1 MSVVRERTMM
11 EGGLESSHLGGGVA
25 GAGWRRTAGVLCLGC
40 AGFVAGCSGGGG
52 TTTPTANPAVTISGA
67 SQARLGSTVQL
78 SATVTNTSNTAVTW
92 QVNGVAGGGTATGTI
107 SATGLYTPPATIP
120 NPNTLTITAV
130 TQATPVASAS
140 QTESILNPIPVV
152 SSAQATE
159 TAVGGTS
166 YSLDVMGT
174 GFISTSQ
181 LQVGGA
187 TVPSTLVSST
197 ELRSSGTIT
206 VAAGTSTVAVVV
218 TNPDPGTMTANAT
231 AQVVNLKASL
241 PAAARLLD
249 QATFGPTL
257 NDISHVQVVGLNAY
271 LTEQFAV
278 TTTLLPDIAATPPTI
293 CVNTLLPCEQSEW
306 WQTMLTAQDQLRQRV
321 AFALSEMFV
330 VSTNSVNARSV
341 TTYQNTL
348 ANDAFGN
355 FYNIMQDVTLSP
367 AMGGYLNMLN
377 SAKPA
382 TGQIANE
389 NYARELMQLF
399 TTGLIMLNQ
408 DGTPQ
413 LDGNGNTIPVY
424 AEAQVQA
431 FARAFTGWTYAN
443 ASGTGAPAKFPNT
456 ANYTMPMAALET
468 QHDMTAKVLLTT
480 TLPAGQST
488 TQDLTGA
495 LTDIFNH
502 PNVGPF
508 VCKQLIQHLVAS
520 NPSPAYVARVSAV
533 FANDGTGKRG
543 NMKAVITAILTDA
556 DARAADTSPNF
567 DGGHLREPMLYMTNV
582 MRGLGYVNND
592 AKAGNDVIANAS
604 YNTVGNYTSPLGEK
618 PYSSGS
624 VFNFFPPN
632 YVIPGTTFNAP
643 EFGQENTASAVLRL
657 SLANTLVYNGVSGF
671 TVDLSKT
678 SALGITAS
686 ATGNAMTDSG
696 NLVDSLGVIFM
707 HGQMPA
713 QMRTNIVNHIATLT
727 DPAQRVRVA
736 TYLVI
741 TSSFYKVEH

>member
-1 MSVVRERTMM
+1 MAGCGSLRV
-11 EGGLESSHLGGGVA
+11 GGWDSGL
-25 GAGWRRTAGVLCLGC
+25 GWRGTAGLFSLSL
-40 AGFVAGCSGGGG
+40 AALALGCSGGGG
-52 TTTPTANPAVTISGA
+52 GSTPTANPAVTISGA

-78 SATVTNTSNTAVTW
+78 TATVTNTTTTAVTW
-92 QVNGVAGGGTATGTI
+92 QVNGVAGGSSATGTI
-107 SATGLYTPPATIP
+107 SAAGLYTPPATIP
-120 NPNTLTITAV
+120 SPNTMTITAV
-130 TQATPVASAS
+130 TLATPVASAS

-152 SSAQATE
+152 SSAQATQ
-159 TAVGGTS
+159 TVAGGTS

-174 GFISTSQ
+174 GFLSTSQ
-181 LQVGGA
+181 LQVGGV
-187 TVPSTLVSST
+187 TVPATLVSST
-197 ELRSSGTIT
+197 ELRSTSTIT
-206 VAAGTSTVAVVV
+206 VATGLTTVAVVV

-257 NDISHVQVVGLNAY
+257 NDISHVQSVGLNAY

-278 TTTLLPDIAATPPTI
+278 ATTLLPDIAATPPAV

-306 WQTMLTAQDQLRQRV
+306 WQTMLTAPDQLRQRV

-377 SAKPA
+377 SAKPV

-399 TTGLIMLNQ
+399 TTGLFMLNQ
-408 DGTPQ
+408 DGTQQ
-413 LDGNGNTIPVY
+413 LDANGNAMPVY
-424 AEAQVQA
+424 SEAQVQA

-468 QHDMTAKVLLTT
+468 QHDMTAKVLLNGT

-495 LTDIFNH
+495 LTNIFNH
-502 PNVGPF
+502 QNVGPF
-508 VCKQLIQHLVAS
+508 VCRQLIQHLVAS

-582 MRGLGYVNND
+582 MRGLGFVNND

-618 PYSSGS
+618 PYTSGS

-632 YVIPGTTFNAP
+632 YVIPGTTLNAP

-657 SLANTLVYNGVSGF
+657 TLANTLVYNGVSGF

-678 SALGITAS
+678 SALGMTAS

-707 HGQMPA
+707 HGQMPT
-713 QMRTNIVNHIATLT
+713 QMRTNIVNHIAGLT

>member
-1 MSVVRERTMM
+1 
-11 EGGLESSHLGGGVA
+11 
-25 GAGWRRTAGVLCLGC
+25 
-40 AGFVAGCSGGGG
+40 
-52 TTTPTANPAVTISGA
+52 
-67 SQARLGSTVQL
+67 VQL
-78 SATVTNTSNTAVTW
+78 TATVTNASNPAVNW
-92 QVNGVAGGGTATGTI
+92 QVNGVPGGSTATGTI
-107 SATGLYTPPATIP
+107 STAGLYTAPSTIP
-120 NPNTLTITAV
+120 SPNTVSITAV
-130 TQATPVASAS
+130 TQATPAATSAPIA
-140 QTESILNPIPVV
+140 ESILNPLPAVTAATTAQTASTNSYNLVV
-152 SSAQATE
+152 NGS
-159 TAVGGTS
+159 
-166 YSLDVMGT
+166 
-174 GFISTSQ
+174 GFVPTSQ
-181 LQVGGA
+181 IQAAGNAVTTAYISPTQLSA
-187 TVPSTLVSST
+187 
-197 ELRSSGTIT
+197 TIT
-206 VAAGTSTVAVVV
+206 LAANTTSVTISI
-218 TNPDPGTMTANAT
+218 TNPDPGGSTSPTMQTTVAKT
-231 AQVVNLKASL
+231 SL

-257 NDISHVQVVGLNAY
+257 SDIEHVEQVGINAY
-271 LTEQFAV
+271 LTEQFAIPA
-278 TTTLLPDIAATPPTI
+278 TLLPDIAATPPTP

-306 WQTMLTAQDQLRQRV
+306 WQTMLTAPDQLRQRV
-321 AFALSEMFV
+321 AFALASMFV

-348 ANDAFGN
+348 ANDAFTN
-355 FYNIMQDVTLSP
+355 LYTIMQDVSLSP

-399 TTGLIMLNQ
+399 TTGLYLLNQ
-408 DGTPQ
+408 DGSLQ
-413 LDGNGNTIPVY
+413 ADGSGNPIPVY
-424 AEAQVQA
+424 TETQVQA

-443 ASGTGAPAKFPNT
+443 ASGTGTPAKFPNP
-456 ANYTMPMAALET
+456 ANYTMPMAAVDG
-468 QHDMTAKVLLTT
+468 QHDPTAKILLDGT
-480 TLPAGQST
+480 TLPATQST

-495 LTDIFNH
+495 LTNIFNH
-502 PNVGPF
+502 QNVGPF
-508 VCKQLIQHLVAS
+508 VCRQLIQHLVAS

-533 FANDGTGKRG
+533 FANDGNGTRG
-543 NMKAVITAILTDA
+543 NMKAVINAILTDA
-556 DARAADTSPNF
+556 DARAGDTSPNF
-567 DGGHLREPMLYMTNV
+567 DGGHLREPMLYITNL
-582 MRGLGYVNND
+582 MRGLGFTNND

-604 YNTVGNYTSPLGEK
+604 YNSVGNSTSPLGEK

-632 YVIPGTTFNAP
+632 YVIPGTTLNAP

-657 SLANTLVYNGVSGF
+657 TLANTIVYNGITGF

-678 SALGITAS
+678 SALGLTAS
-686 ATGNAMTDSG
+686 ATGNATTDSG
-696 NLVDSLGVIFM
+696 NLVDSLAVIFM

>member
-1 MSVVRERTMM
+1 MM
-11 EGGLESSHLGGGVA
+11 DCLGSSKECGLDLGTA
-25 GAGWRRTAGVLCLGC
+25 WRRAAGLFSLSL
-40 AGFVAGCSGGGG
+40 AALAAGCSGGSSGS
-52 TTTPTANPAVTISGA
+52 TPTPTSNPAVTISGA
-67 SQARLGSTVQL
+67 SQARLGTAVQL

-92 QVNGVAGGGTATGTI
+92 QVNGVAGGNSATGTI
-107 SATGLYTPPATIP
+107 SASGLYTPPATIP
-120 NPNTLTITAV
+120 SPNTLTITAV

-159 TAVGGTS
+159 TVAGGTS
-166 YSLDVMGT
+166 YTLDVMGT
-174 GFISTSQ
+174 GFLSTSQ
-181 LQVGGA
+181 LQVGGV
-187 TVPSTLVSST
+187 TVPSTQVSST
-197 ELRSSGTIT
+197 ELRSTSPIT
-206 VAAGTSTVAVVV
+206 VPAGTTTVAVVV

-231 AQVVNLKASL
+231 AQVVNLKVAL

-249 QATFGPTL
+249 QATFGPTM
-257 NDISHVQVVGLNAY
+257 NDISHVQAVGLNAY

-278 TTTLLPDIAATPPTI
+278 PTTLLPDIATTPPTI

-306 WQTMLTAQDQLRQRV
+306 WQTMLTAPDQLRQRV

-355 FYNIMQDVTLSP
+355 FYTIMQDVTLSP

-399 TTGLIMLNQ
+399 TTGLYMLNQ

-413 LDGNGNTIPVY
+413 LDASGNAIPVY
-424 AEAQVQA
+424 TEAQVQA

-468 QHDMTAKVLLTT
+468 QHDTTAKVLLTT

-502 PNVGPF
+502 QNVGPF

-520 NPSPAYVARVSAV
+520 NPSPAYVGRVSAI

-543 NMKAVITAILTDA
+543 NLKAVITAILTDA

-604 YNTVGNYTSPLGEK
+604 YNSVGNYTSPLGEK
-618 PYSSGS
+618 PYTSGS

-632 YVIPGTTFNAP
+632 YVIPGTTLNAP

-657 SLANTLVYNGVSGF
+657 TLANYLVGFTAGNGVTGF

-678 SALGITAS
+678 SALGIAAS

-707 HGQMPA
+707 HGQMPT
-713 QMRTNIVNHIATLT
+713 QMRTAIVNHVATLT

-736 TYLVI
+736 AYLVI
-741 TSSFYKVEH
+741 TSSLYKVEH

>member
-1 MSVVRERTMM
+1 
-11 EGGLESSHLGGGVA
+11 
-25 GAGWRRTAGVLCLGC
+25 
-40 AGFVAGCSGGGG
+40 
-52 TTTPTANPAVTISGA
+52 VTISGA
-67 SQARLGSTVQL
+67 SQARLGTAVQL

-92 QVNGVAGGGTATGTI
+92 QVNGVAGGNSATGTI
-107 SATGLYTPPATIP
+107 SASGLYTPPATIP
-120 NPNTLTITAV
+120 SPNTLTITAV

-159 TAVGGTS
+159 TVAGGTS
-166 YSLDVMGT
+166 YTLDVMGT
-174 GFISTSQ
+174 GFLSTSQ
-181 LQVGGA
+181 LQVGGV
-187 TVPSTLVSST
+187 TVPSTQVSST
-197 ELRSSGTIT
+197 ELRSTSPIT
-206 VAAGTSTVAVVV
+206 VPAGTTTVAVVV

-231 AQVVNLKASL
+231 AQVVNLKVAL

-249 QATFGPTL
+249 QATFGPTM
-257 NDISHVQVVGLNAY
+257 NDISHVQAVGLNAY

-278 TTTLLPDIAATPPTI
+278 PTTLLPDIATTPPTI

-306 WQTMLTAQDQLRQRV
+306 WQTMLTAPDQLRQRV

-355 FYNIMQDVTLSP
+355 FYTIMQDVTLSP

-399 TTGLIMLNQ
+399 TTGLYMLNQ

-413 LDGNGNTIPVY
+413 LDASGNAIPVY
-424 AEAQVQA
+424 TEAQVQA

-456 ANYTMPMAALET
+456 ANYTMPMASLET

-502 PNVGPF
+502 QNVGPF

-520 NPSPAYVARVSAV
+520 NPSPVYVGRVSAI

-543 NMKAVITAILTDA
+543 NLKAVITAILTDA

-604 YNTVGNYTSPLGEK
+604 YNSVGNYTSPLGEK
-618 PYSSGS
+618 PYTSGS

-632 YVIPGTTFNAP
+632 YVIPGTTLNAP

-657 SLANTLVYNGVSGF
+657 TLANYLVGFTAGNGVTGF

-678 SALGITAS
+678 SALGIAAS

-707 HGQMPA
+707 HGQMPT
-713 QMRTNIVNHIATLT
+713 QMRTAIVNHVATLT

-736 TYLVI
+736 AYLVI
-741 TSSFYKVEH
+741 TSSLYKVEH

>member
-1 MSVVRERTMM
+1 
-11 EGGLESSHLGGGVA
+11 
-25 GAGWRRTAGVLCLGC
+25 
-40 AGFVAGCSGGGG
+40 
-52 TTTPTANPAVTISGA
+52 
-67 SQARLGSTVQL
+67 
-78 SATVTNTSNTAVTW
+78 
-92 QVNGVAGGGTATGTI
+92 
-107 SATGLYTPPATIP
+107 
-120 NPNTLTITAV
+120 
-130 TQATPVASAS
+130 
-140 QTESILNPIPVV
+140 
-152 SSAQATE
+152 
-159 TAVGGTS
+159 
-166 YSLDVMGT
+166 MGT
-174 GFISTSQ
+174 GFLSTSQ
-181 LQVGGA
+181 LQVGGVTA
-187 TVPSTLVSST
+187 PSTLVSST
-197 ELRSSGTIT
+197 ELRSTSPIT
-206 VAAGTSTVAVVV
+206 VPAGTTTVAVVV

-231 AQVVNLKASL
+231 AQVVNLKVAL

-249 QATFGPTL
+249 QATFGPTM
-257 NDISHVQVVGLNAY
+257 NDISHVQAVGLNAY

-278 TTTLLPDIAATPPTI
+278 PTTLLPDIATTPPTI

-306 WQTMLTAQDQLRQRV
+306 WQTMLTAPDQLRQRV

-355 FYNIMQDVTLSP
+355 FYTIMQDVTLSP

-399 TTGLIMLNQ
+399 TTGLYMLNQ

-413 LDGNGNTIPVY
+413 LDASGNAIPVY
-424 AEAQVQA
+424 TEAQVQA

-468 QHDMTAKVLLTT
+468 QHDMTAKILLTT

-502 PNVGPF
+502 QNVGPF

-520 NPSPAYVARVSAV
+520 NPSPAYVGRVSAI

-543 NMKAVITAILTDA
+543 NLKAVITSILTDA

-567 DGGHLREPMLYMTNV
+567 DGGHLRESMLYITNV

-618 PYSSGS
+618 PYTSGS

-632 YVIPGTTFNAP
+632 YVIPGTTLNAP

-657 SLANTLVYNGVSGF
+657 TLANTLVYNGVSGF

-707 HGQMPA
+707 HGQMPT
-713 QMRTNIVNHIATLT
+713 QMRTDIVNHIATLT

-741 TSSFYKVEH
+741 TSSFYKIEH

>member
-1 MSVVRERTMM
+1 LC
-11 EGGLESSHLGGGVA
+11 GGDFGLS
-25 GAGWRRTAGVLCLGC
+25 WRRAAGLFSLNL
-40 AGFVAGCSGGGG
+40 AALAAGCSGGSGG
-52 TTTPTANPAVTISGA
+52 TTPTANPAVTISGA
-67 SQARLGSTVQL
+67 PQARLGSTVQL
-78 SATVTNTSNTAVTW
+78 SATVTNTTNTAVTW
-92 QVNGVAGGGTATGTI
+92 QVNGVAGGSGATGTI
-107 SATGLYTPPATIP
+107 SATGLYTPPTTIP
-120 NPNTLTITAV
+120 SPNTLTISAV

-140 QTESILNPIPVV
+140 QVESILNPIPVV
-152 SSAQATE
+152 SSAQAIQ
-159 TAVGGTS
+159 AALGGTS
-166 YSLDVMGT
+166 YTLDVMGT
-174 GFISTSQ
+174 GFLSTSQ
-181 LQVGGA
+181 LQVGGV

-197 ELRSSGTIT
+197 ELRSTSPIT
-206 VAAGTSTVAVVV
+206 VAAGTTTVAVVV

-231 AQVVNLKASL
+231 AQVVNLKVAL

-257 NDISHVQVVGLNAY
+257 NDISHVQAVGLNAY
-271 LTEQFAV
+271 LTEQFAIP
-278 TTTLLPDIAATPPTI
+278 TTLLPDIAATPPTI
-293 CVNTLLPCEQSEW
+293 CANTLLPCEQSEW
-306 WQTMLTAQDQLRQRV
+306 WQTMLMAPDQLRQRV
-321 AFALSEMFV
+321 AFALSAMFV

-355 FYNIMQDVTLSP
+355 FYTIMHDVTLSP

-399 TTGLIMLNQ
+399 TTGLYTLNQ

-413 LDGNGNTIPVY
+413 LDGSGNTMPVY
-424 AEAQVQA
+424 SEAQVQA

-468 QHDMTAKVLLTT
+468 QHDMTQKVLLTT

-520 NPSPAYVARVSAV
+520 NPSPAYVSRVAGI

-543 NMKAVITAILTDA
+543 NMKAVITAILTDV

-582 MRGLGYVNND
+582 MRGLGFVNND

-604 YNTVGNYTSPLGEK
+604 YNTVGNYTSPLGER
-618 PYSSGS
+618 PYTSGS

-632 YVIPGTTFNAP
+632 YVIPGTTLNAP
-643 EFGQENTASAVLRL
+643 EFGQETTASAVLRL
-657 SLANTLVYNGVSGF
+657 SLANSLVYDGISGF

-713 QMRTNIVNHIATLT
+713 QMRTAIVNHIATLT

-741 TSSFYKVEH
+741 TSSFYKIEH

>member
-1 MSVVRERTMM
+1 M
-11 EGGLESSHLGGGVA
+11 
-25 GAGWRRTAGVLCLGC
+25 TAGGYGSLDLRRSVSGVSWRWTAGLLCLSC
-40 AGFVAGCSGGGG
+40 AGLVAGCSGGGG
-52 TTTPTANPAVTISGA
+52 TTQPTANPAVTISGA
-67 SQARLGSTVQL
+67 SQARLGTTVQL

-92 QVNGVAGGGTATGTI
+92 QVNGVAGGSSATGTI
-107 SATGLYTPPATIP
+107 SPSGLYTPPVSIP
-120 NPNTLTITAV
+120 SPNTVTITAV
-130 TQATPVASAS
+130 TQATPVATSTPL
-140 QTESILNPIPVV
+140 TESILNPIPVV

-159 TAVGGTS
+159 TVVGGTS

-174 GFISTSQ
+174 GFINTSQ
-181 LQVGGA
+181 LQVAGV
-187 TVPSTLVSST
+187 TVPTALVSAT
-197 ELRSSGTIT
+197 ELRSTGTIT
-206 VAAGTSTVAVVV
+206 IATGVTTVPVVV

-231 AQVVNLKASL
+231 AQIVNLKATL

-257 NDISHVQVVGLNAY
+257 SDISHVQAVGLNAF
-271 LTEQFAV
+271 LIEQFAV
-278 TTTLLPDIAATPPTI
+278 PTTLLPDIAATPPAI
-293 CVNTLLPCEQSEW
+293 CANTLLPCEQSEW
-306 WQTMLTAQDQLRQRV
+306 WQTMLTAPDQLRQRV

-330 VSTNSVNARSV
+330 VSTNSVNARAV
-341 TTYQNTL
+341 TTYQNAL

-367 AMGGYLNMLN
+367 AMGAYLNMLN

-399 TTGLIMLNQ
+399 TTGLYMLNQ

-413 LDGNGNTIPVY
+413 LDGSGNTIPVY
-424 AEAQVQA
+424 TETQVQA

-468 QHDMTAKVLLTT
+468 QHDMTSKILLAGT

-488 TQDLTGA
+488 TQDLTEA
-495 LTDIFNH
+495 LTNIFNH

-508 VCKQLIQHLVAS
+508 VCRQLIQHLVAS
-520 NPSPAYVARVSAV
+520 SPSPAYVARASAV

-582 MRGLGYVNND
+582 MRGLGFVNND
-592 AKAGNDVIANAS
+592 AKARNDVIANAS

-618 PYSSGS
+618 PYTSGS

-632 YVIPGTTFNAP
+632 YVIPGTTLNAP

-657 SLANTLVYNGVSGF
+657 TLANTLAYNGISGF

-707 HGQMPA
+707 HGQMPT
-713 QMRTNIVNHIATLT
+713 QMRTDIVNHIATLT

-741 TSSFYKVEH
+741 TSSFYKIEH

>member
-1 MSVVRERTMM
+1 
-11 EGGLESSHLGGGVA
+11 
-25 GAGWRRTAGVLCLGC
+25 
-40 AGFVAGCSGGGG
+40 
-52 TTTPTANPAVTISGA
+52 VTISGA
-67 SQARLGSTVQL
+67 PQARLGSTVQL
-78 SATVTNTSNTAVTW
+78 SATVTNTTNTAVTW
-92 QVNGVAGGGTATGTI
+92 QVNGVAGGSGATGTI
-107 SATGLYTPPATIP
+107 SATGLYTPPTTIP
-120 NPNTLTITAV
+120 SPNTLTISAV

-140 QTESILNPIPVV
+140 QVESILNPIPVV
-152 SSAQATE
+152 SSAQAIQ
-159 TAVGGTS
+159 AALGGTS
-166 YSLDVMGT
+166 YTLDVMGT
-174 GFISTSQ
+174 GFLSTSQ
-181 LQVGGA
+181 LQVGGV

-197 ELRSSGTIT
+197 ELRSTSPIT
-206 VAAGTSTVAVVV
+206 VAAGTTTVAVVV

-231 AQVVNLKASL
+231 AQVVNLKVAL

-257 NDISHVQVVGLNAY
+257 NDISHVQAVGLNAY
-271 LTEQFAV
+271 LTEQFAIP
-278 TTTLLPDIAATPPTI
+278 TTLLPDIAATPPTI
-293 CVNTLLPCEQSEW
+293 CANTLLPCEQSEW
-306 WQTMLTAQDQLRQRV
+306 WQTMLMAPDQLRQRV
-321 AFALSEMFV
+321 AFALSAMFV

-355 FYNIMQDVTLSP
+355 FYTIMHDVTLSP

-399 TTGLIMLNQ
+399 TTGLYTLNQ

-413 LDGNGNTIPVY
+413 LDGSGNTMPVY
-424 AEAQVQA
+424 SEAQVQA

-468 QHDMTAKVLLTT
+468 QHDMTQKVLLTT

-520 NPSPAYVARVSAV
+520 NPSPAYVSRVAGI

-543 NMKAVITAILTDA
+543 NMKAVITAILTDV

-582 MRGLGYVNND
+582 MRGLGFVNND

-604 YNTVGNYTSPLGEK
+604 YNTVGNYTSPLGER
-618 PYSSGS
+618 PYTSGS

-632 YVIPGTTFNAP
+632 YVIPGTTLNAP

-657 SLANTLVYNGVSGF
+657 SLANSLVYDGISGF

-713 QMRTNIVNHIATLT
+713 QMRTAIVNHIATLT

-741 TSSFYKVEH
+741 TSSFYKIEH

>member
-1 MSVVRERTMM
+1 MRA
-11 EGGLESSHLGGGVA
+11 GCLESSHLGGTVA
-25 GAGWRRTAGVLCLGC
+25 GAGWRRTATLICLGC
-40 AGFVAGCSGGGG
+40 AGFVVGCSGGGG
-52 TTTPTANPAVTISGA
+52 GSSPTANPAVTISGA

-92 QVNGVAGGGTATGTI
+92 QVNGVAGGSSATGTI
-107 SATGLYTPPATIP
+107 SAAGLYTPPATIP
-120 NPNTLTITAV
+120 SPNTLTITAV

-140 QTESILNPIPVV
+140 LMESILNPIPAV
-152 SSAQATE
+152 SSAQATQ
-159 TAVGGTS
+159 TATGGTS
-166 YSLDVMGT
+166 YSLDVMGS

-181 LQVGGA
+181 LQVGGV

-197 ELRSSGTIT
+197 ELRSTSPIT
-206 VAAGTSTVAVVV
+206 VAAGMTTVAVVV

-231 AQVVNLKASL
+231 AQVVNLKVAL

-257 NDISHVQVVGLNAY
+257 NDISHVQAVGLNAY

-278 TTTLLPDIAATPPTI
+278 PTTLLPDIAATPPAI

-306 WQTMLTAQDQLRQRV
+306 WQTMLTAPDQLRQRV

-355 FYNIMQDVTLSP
+355 FYTILQDVTLSP

-377 SAKPA
+377 SAKPV

-399 TTGLIMLNQ
+399 TTGLFLVNQ
-408 DGTPQ
+408 DGTLQ
-413 LDGNGNTIPVY
+413 LDGSGNPKPVY
-424 AEAQVQA
+424 SEAQVQA

-468 QHDMTAKVLLTT
+468 QHDMTQKVLLTT
-480 TLPAGQST
+480 TLPTGQST
-488 TQDLTGA
+488 IQDLTGA

-520 NPSPAYVARVSAV
+520 NPSPAYVSRVAGV

-582 MRGLGYVNND
+582 MRGLGFVNND

-604 YNTVGNYTSPLGEK
+604 YNTVGNYTSPLGER
-618 PYSSGS
+618 PYTSGS

-632 YVIPGTTFNAP
+632 YVIPGTTLNAP

-657 SLANTLVYNGVSGF
+657 TLANTLVYNGVSGF

-678 SALGITAS
+678 SALGMTAS

-707 HGQMPA
+707 HGQMPG
-713 QMRTNIVNHIATLT
+713 QMRTAIVNHIATLT

>member
-1 MSVVRERTMM
+1 MFAGCPASSRLC
-11 EGGLESSHLGGGVA
+11 GGDFGLS
-25 GAGWRRTAGVLCLGC
+25 WRRAAGLFSLNL
-40 AGFVAGCSGGGG
+40 AALAAGCSGGSGG
-52 TTTPTANPAVTISGA
+52 TTPTANPAVTISGA
-67 SQARLGSTVQL
+67 PQARLGSTVQL
-78 SATVTNTSNTAVTW
+78 SATVTNTTNTAVTW
-92 QVNGVAGGGTATGTI
+92 QVNGVAGGSGATGTI
-107 SATGLYTPPATIP
+107 SATGLYTPPTTIP
-120 NPNTLTITAV
+120 SPNTLTISAV

-140 QTESILNPIPVV
+140 QVESILNPIPVV
-152 SSAQATE
+152 SSAQAIQ
-159 TAVGGTS
+159 AALGGTS
-166 YSLDVMGT
+166 YTLDVMGT
-174 GFISTSQ
+174 GFLSTSQ
-181 LQVGGA
+181 LQVGGV

-197 ELRSSGTIT
+197 ELRSTSPIT
-206 VAAGTSTVAVVV
+206 VAAGTTTVAVVV

-231 AQVVNLKASL
+231 AQVVNLKVAL

-257 NDISHVQVVGLNAY
+257 NDISHVQAVGLNAY
-271 LTEQFAV
+271 LTEQFAIP
-278 TTTLLPDIAATPPTI
+278 TTLLPDIAATPPTI
-293 CVNTLLPCEQSEW
+293 CANTLLPCEQSEW
-306 WQTMLTAQDQLRQRV
+306 WQTMLMAPDQLRQRV
-321 AFALSEMFV
+321 AFALSAMFV

-355 FYNIMQDVTLSP
+355 FYTIMHDVTLSP

-399 TTGLIMLNQ
+399 TTGLYTLNQ

-413 LDGNGNTIPVY
+413 LDGSGNTMPVY
-424 AEAQVQA
+424 SEAQVQA

-468 QHDMTAKVLLTT
+468 QHDMTQKVLLTT

-520 NPSPAYVARVSAV
+520 NPSPAYVSRVAGI

-543 NMKAVITAILTDA
+543 NMKAVITAILTDV

-582 MRGLGYVNND
+582 MRGLGFVNND

-604 YNTVGNYTSPLGEK
+604 YNTVGNYTSPLGER
-618 PYSSGS
+618 PYTSGS

-632 YVIPGTTFNAP
+632 YVIPGTTLNAP

-657 SLANTLVYNGVSGF
+657 SLANSLVYDGISGF

-713 QMRTNIVNHIATLT
+713 QMRTAIVNHIATLT

-741 TSSFYKVEH
+741 TSSFYKIEH

>member
-1 MSVVRERTMM
+1 MFAGRP
-11 EGGLESSHLGGGVA
+11 GSSMLCGGGF
-25 GAGWRRTAGVLCLGC
+25 GLSWRGTAGLFSLSL
-40 AGFVAGCSGGGG
+40 AALAAGCSGGSGG
-52 TTTPTANPAVTISGA
+52 TAPTANPAVTISGA
-67 SQARLGSTVQL
+67 PQARLGSTVQL
-78 SATVTNTSNTAVTW
+78 SATVTNTTNTAVTW
-92 QVNGVAGGGTATGTI
+92 QVNGVAGGSSATGTI
-107 SATGLYTPPATIP
+107 SATGLYTPPARIP
-120 NPNTLTITAV
+120 SPNTLTISAV

-140 QTESILNPIPVV
+140 QVESILNPIPVV
-152 SSAQATE
+152 SSAQATQ
-159 TAVGGTS
+159 AALGGTS

-174 GFISTSQ
+174 GFLSTSQ
-181 LQVGGA
+181 LQVGGV

-197 ELRSSGTIT
+197 ELRSTSPIT
-206 VAAGTSTVAVVV
+206 VAAGTTTVAVVV

-231 AQVVNLKASL
+231 AQVVNLKVAL

-257 NDISHVQVVGLNAY
+257 NDISHVQAVGLNAY
-271 LTEQFAV
+271 LTEQFAIP
-278 TTTLLPDIAATPPTI
+278 TTLLPDISATPPTI

-306 WQTMLTAQDQLRQRV
+306 WQTMLTAPDQLRQRV

-355 FYNIMQDVTLSP
+355 FYTIMQDVTLSP

-382 TGQIANE
+382 IVNGVPQIANE

-399 TTGLIMLNQ
+399 TTGLFVLNQ

-413 LDGNGNTIPVY
+413 LDGSGNTMPVY
-424 AEAQVQA
+424 SEAQVQA

-488 TQDLTGA
+488 TQDLKGA

-520 NPSPAYVARVSAV
+520 NPSPAYVSRVAGI

-582 MRGLGYVNND
+582 MRGLGFVNND

-618 PYSSGS
+618 PYTSGS

-632 YVIPGTTFNAP
+632 YVIPGTTLNAP

-657 SLANTLVYNGVSGF
+657 SLANSLVYSGISGF

-713 QMRTNIVNHIATLT
+713 QMRTAIVNHIATLT

>member
-1 MSVVRERTMM
+1 
-11 EGGLESSHLGGGVA
+11 
-25 GAGWRRTAGVLCLGC
+25 
-40 AGFVAGCSGGGG
+40 
-52 TTTPTANPAVTISGA
+52 
-67 SQARLGSTVQL
+67 
-78 SATVTNTSNTAVTW
+78 
-92 QVNGVAGGGTATGTI
+92 VNGVAGGSSATGTI
-107 SATGLYTPPATIP
+107 SAAGLYTPPATIP
-120 NPNTLTITAV
+120 SPNTLTITAV
-130 TQATPVASAS
+130 TQATPGASAS
-140 QTESILNPIPVV
+140 LMESILNPIPAV
-152 SSAQATE
+152 SSAQATH
-159 TAVGGTS
+159 TATGGTS
-166 YSLDVMGT
+166 YSLDVMGS

-181 LQVGGA
+181 LQVGGI
-187 TVPSTLVSST
+187 TIPSTLVSST
-197 ELRSSGTIT
+197 ELRSTSPIT
-206 VAAGTSTVAVVV
+206 VAAGMTTVAVVV

-231 AQVVNLKASL
+231 AQVVNLKV
-241 PAAARLLD
+241 D

-257 NDISHVQVVGLNAY
+257 NDISHVQAVGLNAY

-278 TTTLLPDIAATPPTI
+278 PTTLLPDIAATPPAI

-306 WQTMLTAQDQLRQRV
+306 WQTMLTAPDQLRQRV

-355 FYNIMQDVTLSP
+355 FYTILQDVTLSP

-377 SAKPA
+377 SAKPV

-399 TTGLIMLNQ
+399 TTGLFLVNQ
-408 DGTPQ
+408 DGTLQ
-413 LDGNGNTIPVY
+413 LDGSGNPKPVY
-424 AEAQVQA
+424 SEAQVQA

-468 QHDMTAKVLLTT
+468 QHDMTQKVLLTT

-520 NPSPAYVARVSAV
+520 NPSPAYVSRVAGV

-567 DGGHLREPMLYMTNV
+567 DGGHLREPMLYMTNA
-582 MRGLGYVNND
+582 MRGLGFVNND

-604 YNTVGNYTSPLGEK
+604 YNTVGNYTSPLGER
-618 PYSSGS
+618 PYTSGS

-632 YVIPGTTFNAP
+632 YVIPGTTLNAP

-657 SLANTLVYNGVSGF
+657 TLANTLVYNGVSGF

-678 SALGITAS
+678 SALGMTAS
-686 ATGNAMTDSG
+686 VTGNAMTDSG

-707 HGQMPA
+707 HGQMPG
-713 QMRTNIVNHIATLT
+713 QMRTAIVNHIATLT

>member
-1 MSVVRERTMM
+1 M
-11 EGGLESSHLGGGVA
+11 
-25 GAGWRRTAGVLCLGC
+25 
-40 AGFVAGCSGGGG
+40 
-52 TTTPTANPAVTISGA
+52 
-67 SQARLGSTVQL
+67 
-78 SATVTNTSNTAVTW
+78 
-92 QVNGVAGGGTATGTI
+92 
-107 SATGLYTPPATIP
+107 
-120 NPNTLTITAV
+120 
-130 TQATPVASAS
+130 
-140 QTESILNPIPVV
+140 ESILNPIPVV
-152 SSAQATE
+152 SSAQATQ
-159 TAVGGTS
+159 TVIGGTS

-174 GFISTSQ
+174 GFLSTSQ
-181 LQVGGA
+181 LQVGGV

-197 ELRSSGTIT
+197 ELRSTSTIT
-206 VAAGTSTVAVVV
+206 VASGVTTVAVVV

-231 AQVVNLKASL
+231 AQVVNLKVSL

-257 NDISHVQVVGLNAY
+257 NDISHVQAVGLNAY

-278 TTTLLPDIAATPPTI
+278 PTTLLPDIAATPPAI

-306 WQTMLTAQDQLRQRV
+306 WQTMLTAPDQLRQRV

-355 FYNIMQDVTLSP
+355 FYNVMQDVTLSP

-399 TTGLIMLNQ
+399 TTGLFMLNQ
-408 DGTPQ
+408 DGTLQ
-413 LDGNGNTIPVY
+413 LDANQNPIPVY
-424 AEAQVQA
+424 TEAQVQA

-468 QHDMTAKVLLTT
+468 QHDMTAKILLTT

-488 TQDLTGA
+488 AQDLTGA

-508 VCKQLIQHLVAS
+508 VCRQLIQHMVAS
-520 NPSPAYVARVSAV
+520 NPSPAYVARVAGV

-582 MRGLGYVNND
+582 MRGLGFVNND

-618 PYSSGS
+618 PYTSGS

-657 SLANTLVYNGVSGF
+657 TLANTLVYNGVSGF

-713 QMRTNIVNHIATLT
+713 QMRTDIVNHIATLT

-741 TSSFYKVEH
+741 TSSFYKIEH

>member
-1 MSVVRERTMM
+1 MAGCGSLRV
-11 EGGLESSHLGGGVA
+11 GGWDSGL
-25 GAGWRRTAGVLCLGC
+25 GWRGTAGLFSLSL
-40 AGFVAGCSGGGG
+40 AALALGCSGGGG
-52 TTTPTANPAVTISGA
+52 GSTPTANPAVTISGA

-78 SATVTNTSNTAVTW
+78 TATVTNTTTTAVTW
-92 QVNGVAGGGTATGTI
+92 QVNGVDGGSSATGTI
-107 SATGLYTPPATIP
+107 SAAGLYSPPSTIP
-120 NPNTLTITAV
+120 SPNTMTITAV

-140 QTESILNPIPVV
+140 QMESILNPIPVV
-152 SSAQATE
+152 SSAQATQ
-159 TAVGGTS
+159 TVAGGTS

-174 GFISTSQ
+174 GFLSTSQ
-181 LQVGGA
+181 LQVGGV
-187 TVPSTLVSST
+187 TVPATLVSST
-197 ELRSSGTIT
+197 ELRSTSTIT
-206 VAAGTSTVAVVV
+206 VATGLTTVAVVV

-257 NDISHVQVVGLNAY
+257 NDISHVQSVGLNAY

-278 TTTLLPDIAATPPTI
+278 ATTLLPDIAATPPAV

-306 WQTMLTAQDQLRQRV
+306 WQTMLTAPDQLRQRV

-377 SAKPA
+377 SAKPV

-399 TTGLIMLNQ
+399 TTGLFMLNQ
-408 DGTPQ
+408 DGTQQ
-413 LDGNGNTIPVY
+413 LDANGNAMPVY
-424 AEAQVQA
+424 SEAQVQA

-468 QHDMTAKVLLTT
+468 QHDMTAKVLLNGT

-495 LTDIFNH
+495 LTNIFNH
-502 PNVGPF
+502 QNVGPF
-508 VCKQLIQHLVAS
+508 VCRQLIQHLVAS

-582 MRGLGYVNND
+582 MRGLGFVNND

-618 PYSSGS
+618 PYTSGS

-632 YVIPGTTFNAP
+632 YVIPGTTLNAP

-657 SLANTLVYNGVSGF
+657 TLANTLVYNGVSGF

-678 SALGITAS
+678 SALGMTAS

-707 HGQMPA
+707 HGQMPT
-713 QMRTNIVNHIATLT
+713 QMRTNIVNHIAGLT